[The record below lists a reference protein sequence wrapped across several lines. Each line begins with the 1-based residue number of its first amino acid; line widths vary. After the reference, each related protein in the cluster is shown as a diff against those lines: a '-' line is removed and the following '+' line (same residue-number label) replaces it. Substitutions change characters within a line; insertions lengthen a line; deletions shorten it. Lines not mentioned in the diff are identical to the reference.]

1 MFDFLKI
8 DDDFWDFPFYRGKPA
23 MPKFGWLILAVVVF
37 VEMIMIFGLIDLIPI
52 PLYSLPK
59 EIVAILPCIIFL
71 LALAYACRG
80 KLGLFFKVPTFND
93 VKIIIIFYILS
104 SIYAF
109 AMIFVL
115 EFLGIPMAKNSAEAA
130 LHSIFPFIT
139 DIIIKLIAL
148 LEEELFKVSLL
159 LILMAVIYYFTKDKK
174 ISVWVGV
181 FLNLIIFGL
190 CHLSAYNGNIIQCIL
205 VIGLGSFFD
214 LFVYLKTKN
223 IVNSWIVHVMYDYLF
238 TAVGFLLGLQL
249 L

>member
-1 MFDFLKI
+1 
-8 DDDFWDFPFYRGKPA
+8 
-23 MPKFGWLILAVVVF
+23 
-37 VEMIMIFGLIDLIPI
+37 
-52 PLYSLPK
+52 
-59 EIVAILPCIIFL
+59 
-71 LALAYACRG
+71 
-80 KLGLFFKVPTFND
+80 
-93 VKIIIIFYILS
+93 
-104 SIYAF
+104 
-109 AMIFVL
+109 
-115 EFLGIPMAKNSAEAA
+115 MATNTADAA
-130 LHSIFPFIT
+130 LHSFFPFIT
-139 DIIIKLIAL
+139 DIVIKLISL
-148 LEEELFKVSLL
+148 LEEELFKVTLL
-159 LILMAVIYYFTKDKK
+159 IILMAVIYYFTKDKK

>member
-1 MFDFLKI
+1 
-8 DDDFWDFPFYRGKPA
+8 
-23 MPKFGWLILAVVVF
+23 MPKFGWIILTIVVLL
-37 VEMIMIFGLIDLIPI
+37 EMSMTFGVLGLLPI
-52 PLYSLPK
+52 PLYLLPK
-59 EIVAILPCIIFL
+59 EILAILPCVIFL

-80 KLGLFFKVPTFND
+80 KLGLFFKVPTFDD

-104 SIYAF
+104 SLYAF
-109 AMIFVL
+109 AMIFIL
-115 EFLGIPMAKNSAEAA
+115 EFLGIHMATNTADAA
-130 LHSIFPFIT
+130 LHSFFPFIT
-139 DIIIKLIAL
+139 DIVIKLISL
-148 LEEELFKVSLL
+148 LEEELFKVTLL
-159 LILMAVIYYFTKDKK
+159 IILMAVIYYFTKDKK

-190 CHLSAYNGNIIQCIL
+190 CHFTAYNGNIVQCIV

-249 L
+249 F